1 MLTVRPDR
9 EPPLDNPKTWQSPEA
24 PVTPFWRRM
33 PRFFQFPAAKP
44 SLWRIAA
51 ASAVY
56 AVAGWIFGRYMF
68 SAPVLASLVL
78 LAAAIGTAV
87 FLARHGF
94 LVIERTAA
102 GYLRQ
107 DQYPEFAEQGSPHRP
122 YKMFLVMIVVPILIG
137 VISAIFKSPLLMAL
151 LFIAFAL
158 LLPASSMIMTMTDS
172 FFDSISPTRCFEL
185 ARKIG
190 KPYLLLCLF
199 LLLLLISSQ
208 QAADLVMPRLG
219 AHMQADAKAMSGTG
233 AGPQAIAAALG
244 RTMAFGFFMLTFIGG
259 YFFILMCSMIGYAM
273 YQYADILG
281 VSVVGPGETR
291 TLGRI
296 SSAEHQRR
304 TRDALIGQM
313 VAAGEI
319 REAIDMLNAD
329 LRDKPSDLS
338 LHGRLHKLLLIEG
351 ATPRIEDHAERY
363 IELLVKTDNAR
374 EALPMVEAAFTR
386 RPDYEPRKLE
396 LVVPLAR
403 SALAAGKP
411 TLAAQL
417 IRGFDKRHRMH
428 PDIPHV
434 YLLGAQVM
442 LEGGAPPEQALR
454 MVEHVVANFP
464 EHPAATEAK
473 RLAERL
479 SRLSSTA

>member
-1 MLTVRPDR
+1 M
-9 EPPLDNPKTWQSPEA
+9 PK
-24 PVTPFWRRM
+24 
-33 PRFFQFPAAKP
+33 FFLFPAAKP

-51 ASAVY
+51 ASIAY
-56 AVAGWIFGRYMF
+56 AIAGWVFGRSVF
-68 SAPVLASLVL
+68 TSPVFGSLVL
-78 LAAAIGTAV
+78 LAVMLGTAV
-87 FLARHGF
+87 FLSRYGF

-107 DQYPEFAEQGSPHRP
+107 DQYPEFAEQSSPHRP

-137 VISAIFKSPLLMAL
+137 VISAVFTSPLLMAL

-158 LLPASSMIMTMTDS
+158 LLPASCMVMTMTDS
-172 FFDSISPTRCFEL
+172 FFDSINPSRCFEV

-190 KPYLLLCLF
+190 KPYLALCLF

-208 QAADLVMPRLG
+208 QTADLVMPRLG
-219 AHMQADAKAMSGTG
+219 AHGKAMNGGADAQALAG
-233 AGPQAIAAALG
+233 AIG
-244 RTMAFGFFMLTFIGG
+244 RTMGLGFFVLTFIGS
-259 YFFILMCSMIGYAM
+259 YFFILMCALIGYAM
-273 YQYADILG
+273 YQYADVLG
-281 VSVVGPGETR
+281 VSVVGPGEAR

-319 REAIDMLNAD
+319 REAIDMLNND
-329 LRDKPSDLS
+329 LKDKPSDLS

-363 IELLVKTDNAR
+363 IELLVKTDNTR
-374 EALPMVEAAFTR
+374 EALPLVEAAFGR
-386 RPDYEPRKLE
+386 RPDYEPRRVE

-403 SALAAGKP
+403 AALGAGKAK
-411 TLAAQL
+411 LAAQL

-428 PDIPHV
+428 ADIPHI
-434 YLLGAQVM
+434 YLLGAQIM
-442 LEGGAPPEQALR
+442 LEGGAPRAQAMQML
-454 MVEHVVANFP
+454 EHLMNTYS
-464 EHPAATEAK
+464 EHPAAVEGK

-479 SRLSSTA
+479 ARLGATA

>member
-1 MLTVRPDR
+1 LNEST
-9 EPPLDNPKTWQSPEA
+9 TWQAPDA

-33 PRFFQFPAAKP
+33 PKFFLFPAAKP
-44 SLWRIAA
+44 SLLRIAA
-51 ASAVY
+51 AAIAY
-56 AVAGWIFGRYMF
+56 GLAGWFFGRNMF
-68 SAPVLASLVL
+68 TSPLFGSLLL
-78 LAAAIGTAV
+78 LAVGIGTSV
-87 FLARHGF
+87 FLARYGF

-107 DQYPEFAEQGSPHRP
+107 DQYPEYAERGSPYRP
-122 YKMFLVMIVVPILIG
+122 YKMFGVMIVGPLLIG
-137 VISAIFKSPLLMAL
+137 VIGAVFNSAFLMIL

-158 LLPASSMIMTMTDS
+158 LLPASCMIMTMTDS
-172 FFDSISPTRCFEL
+172 FFDSINPGRCIEV

-190 KPYLLLCLF
+190 KPYFALCLF

-208 QAADLVMPRLG
+208 QASGALLPRPGGVNPG
-219 AHMQADAKAMSGTG
+219 AN
-233 AGPQAIAAALG
+233 PQEIAAALG
-244 RTMAFGFFMLTFIGG
+244 RAMGFGFFVLTFVGG
-259 YFFILMCSMIGYAM
+259 YFFVLMCCLIGYTM
-273 YQYADILG
+273 YQYADELG
-281 VSVVGPGETR
+281 VSVVGPGDAR
-291 TLGRI
+291 TIGRI
-296 SSAEHQRR
+296 SSAEHERR

-329 LRDKPSDLS
+329 LREKPNDLS

-374 EALPMVEAAFTR
+374 EALPLVEAAFAR
-386 RPDYEPRKLE
+386 RADYEPRKLE

-403 SALAAGKP
+403 GALAASKP
-411 TLAAQL
+411 KLAAQL

-428 PDIPHV
+428 PDIPHI
-434 YLLGAQVM
+434 YLIGAQVM
-442 LEGGAPPEQALR
+442 LEGGAPRAQATQML
-454 MVEHVVANFP
+454 EFLLSKYP
-464 EHPAATEAK
+464 DHPAAVEAK

-479 SRLSSTA
+479 ARLGGNGGAPSPANG